1 MTFHKST
8 RTHIEKRLLSMWKYK
23 IMKYT
28 VIFLR
33 NEWSRSYIPFSQS
46 TSAVSFST
54 PLVPFAVLGTPAEGY
69 QKVVRY
75 GSLFW
80 YHSRLL
86 TVETEIIAYCTE
98 PYQLSGNEP
107 IKNIFCMTLFYI
119 PNPTQ
124 YLNFTTTLLTI
135 NNQQIRSLRQKS

>member
-8 RTHIEKRLLSMWKYK
+8 RTHIEKRLLSVWKYK
-23 IMKYT
+23 MIKYT

-46 TSAVSFST
+46 TFCSEFLHPFGTLCSARYPSRRVPKSGTVRFAI
-54 PLVPFAVLGTPAEGY
+54 LVPFTTSDSGNGNNCVLY
-69 QKVVRY
+69 Q
-75 GSLFW
+75 
-80 YHSRLL
+80 
-86 TVETEIIAYCTE
+86 TV
-98 PYQLSGNEP
+98 PLSGNEP

-135 NNQQIRSLRQKS
+135 KNQQIRSLRQKS